1 MVGSSR
7 ESEVLRK
14 AIEIAKQKSNWVLGF
29 RYINFDKNQK
39 LWYTGILQD
48 GKTYELKI
56 EDK

>member
-1 MVGSSR
+1 MGSSR